1 MDYMFKIGFLG
12 TKAPFFMDFVLIM
25 VVLLPILAYT
35 AILFAKEK
43 NYKLH
48 ALTHQILFVIAFIVV
63 GYFEY
68 GVRKGGGYD
77 EFIKYSTVSHT
88 YSFIVL
94 IIHILIAMIGF
105 GIWLYTIIQAKKN
118 YKNSKLE
125 IEYIQKH
132 KKLGI
137 YSFISI
143 VFTSITGIWVYLILF
158 L

>member
-1 MDYMFKIGFLG
+1 MNYMFESGFLG

-25 VVLLPILAYT
+25 VVLLPLLVYI
-35 AILFAKEK
+35 AITFAKNK

-48 ALTHQILFVIAFIVV
+48 SITHQIIFVVAVIVV

-88 YSFIVL
+88 YSFVVL
-94 IIHILIAMIGF
+94 IVHILIAMIGF
-105 GIWLYTIIQAKKN
+105 GIWLNTIIKAKRN
-118 YKNSKLE
+118 YKNNKFESS
-125 IEYIQKH
+125 YIKSH

-143 VFTSITGIWVYLILF
+143 ILTSITGIWVYLILF
-158 L
+158 I